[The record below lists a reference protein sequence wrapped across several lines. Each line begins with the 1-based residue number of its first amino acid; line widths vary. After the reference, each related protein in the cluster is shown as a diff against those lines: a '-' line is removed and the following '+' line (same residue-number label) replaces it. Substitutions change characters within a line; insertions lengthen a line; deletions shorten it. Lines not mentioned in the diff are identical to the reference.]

1 MPKINLFIFLVL
13 LLTLNS
19 CDPNMVYDQFEKTQ
33 GQSWHA
39 DDIKRFEF
47 DVNDDLSSYNVYVNI
62 RHTKDYPK
70 SNLYLFVSIIGPNEN
85 EIRDT
90 IDLRIADK
98 HGKWTGS
105 GFGEIKFV
113 RKRIKEGV
121 RFAQNGTYI
130 FEIEQGMRLKEIP
143 VTDVGIRI
151 EKFNP
156 VK

>member
-1 MPKINLFIFLVL
+1 MSKIKYFIILIVIFSLS
-13 LLTLNS
+13 S
-19 CDPNMVYDQFEKTQ
+19 CDPNMVYDHFEKNP
-33 GQSWHA
+33 GHKWMA
-39 DDIKRFEF
+39 DDIKRFEL
-47 DVNDDLSSYNVYVNI
+47 DIQDNLSFYNVYVNI

-70 SNLYLFVSIIGPNEN
+70 SNLYLFVRIIGPEGN
-85 EIRDT
+85 EIKDT
-90 IDLRIADK
+90 IDMQIADK

-113 RKRIKEGV
+113 RKKIKESV
-121 RFAQNGTYI
+121 RFSKKGVYV
-130 FEIEQGMRLKEIP
+130 FEVEPGMRLQEIP

>member
-1 MPKINLFIFLVL
+1 MPKISLFIFLVL
-13 LLTLNS
+13 LFALSS

-33 GQSWHA
+33 GQSW
-39 DDIKRFEF
+39 DTNDIKRFEV
-47 DVNDDLSSYNVYVNI
+47 DVKDNLSTYNVYVNI

-70 SNLYLFVSIIGPNEN
+70 SNLYLFVTIKGPQEN

-90 IDLRIADK
+90 IDIRIADK

-113 RKRIKEGV
+113 RKKIKKSV
-121 RFAQNGTYI
+121 RFAQKGKYI

-156 VK
+156 VN

>member
-13 LLTLNS
+13 LLALNS

-33 GQSWHA
+33 GQSWDA
-39 DDIKRFEF
+39 NDIKRFEV
-47 DVNDDLSSYNVYVNI
+47 DVKDELSSYNVYVNI

-70 SNLYLFVSIIGPNEN
+70 SNLYLFITIKGPREN

-90 IDLRIADK
+90 IDIRIADK

-113 RKRIKEGV
+113 RKKIKENV
-121 RFAQNGTYI
+121 RFAQKGKYI
-130 FEIEQGMRLKEIP
+130 FEVEHGMRLKEIP

-156 VK
+156 VN

>member
-1 MPKINLFIFLVL
+1 MPKINLLIFLVL
-13 LLTLNS
+13 LLALNA

-33 GQSWHA
+33 GQSWG
-39 DDIKRFEF
+39 DGDIKRFEV
-47 DVNDDLSSYNVYVNI
+47 DVKDENSSYNVYVNI

-70 SNLYLFVSIIGPNEN
+70 SNLYLFISIKGPREN

-90 IDLRIADK
+90 IDMQIADK

-113 RKRIKEGV
+113 RKKIKENV
-121 RFAQNGTYI
+121 RFAQKGTYI
-130 FEIEQGMRLKEIP
+130 FELEQGMRLKEVP

-156 VK
+156 VN